1 MKRIIVFEF
10 ESTHS
15 HAEIAAVLI
24 EKLVKSQEIASV
36 FFADDFKSR
45 LLLDGNLIGRTFGR
59 GLFREKPND
68 QSEAPRQ

>member
-1 MKRIIVFEF
+1 M
-10 ESTHS
+10 HS

-45 LLLDGNLIGRTFGR
+45 LLLDGSLIGKTPAGKNSESAREFYERRGR
-59 GLFREKPND
+59 AKP
-68 QSEAPRQ
+68 